1 MVSKRDVL
9 DSMKE
14 YLKASDGMDF
24 YEDSLNYLIKI
35 DNITENESE
44 LKNIYSKIKNEF
56 KSKTIEFY
64 NKSNENTLE
73 DIISPFESVA
83 KEKFSSKDSFFDN
96 HNYFKEA
103 KKAAKLYTEI
113 GGSPEL
119 YKIAEDK
126 IDEINQYN
134 KKSNINK
141 KIKENF
147 IEGIIAIKKNEEIG
161 IGLKVDSKDITYK
174 INDSIKS
181 MDKKSKSV
189 RPIYTAMESNKNRH

>member
-9 DSMKE
+9 DTMKE
-14 YLKASDGMDF
+14 YLKTSEAMDL
-24 YEDSLNYLIKI
+24 YKDSLNYLIKI
-35 DNITENESE
+35 DNVTEDKSE

-56 KSKTIEFY
+56 KNKTLNFY
-64 NKSNENTLE
+64 NKSNESTLE
-73 DIISPFESVA
+73 EIISPFENII
-83 KEKFSSKDSFFDN
+83 EEFSNKSSFLDE

-103 KKAAKLYTEI
+103 KKAAKLYTDI

-119 YKIAEDK
+119 YKVAENK

-134 KKSNINK
+134 KRSNINK

-161 IGLKVDSKDITYK
+161 IGLKVDSEDISYK

-181 MDKKSKSV
+181 IDKKSKSV